1 MVASSEGG
9 FVLGTWSGEANA
21 ADTGFQLE
29 TVAYSYIEEGKITL
43 QDGLFGGG
51 HILTG
56 VTSQWVALVE
66 GTTGRQVRV
75 NAAGFPY
82 VVLWQSASPTEL
94 FVCIEPWFGLPD
106 WDGTSHEWERQPGLV
121 RLEPGNSFSCHQSL
135 EIVL

>member
-21 ADTGFQLE
+21 ADTSFQLE
-29 TVAYSYIEEGKITL
+29 TVAYPYIEEGKITL

-121 RLEPGNSFSCHQSL
+121 RLEPGNSFSCH
-135 EIVL
+135 